1 MIVVD
6 KTNILVVP
14 IVEHAKPINGLLID
28 DNSFKRNVDT
38 RLNAGR
44 VVAVSPKISG
54 ININDVVGYSTY
66 DGVDIK
72 HNGVSYILLSERE
85 TQAIILAENVERIKF
100 RDHNRDDESHYDYRK
115 TLVQTDTLIIKSK
128 P

>member
-1 MIVVD
+1 MIIVD

-14 IVEHAKPINGLLID
+14 ITENSAKANALVVD
-28 DNSFKRNVDT
+28 NNSFIRNVDT

-44 VVAVSPKISG
+44 VVSVSPKVVG
-54 ININDVVGYSTY
+54 INVNDVVGYSTY

-72 HNGVSYILLSERE
+72 HNNISYILLSERE
-85 TQAIILAENVERIKF
+85 TQAIILAKDIDRVKF
-100 RDHNRDDESHYDYRK
+100 RDHNRDDVSDYDYRRS
-115 TLVQTDTLIIKSK
+115 LVQTDTIVISSK